1 MRHVFAC
8 AHLWTRIKCLNNAF
22 FCMPK
27 FDMNLSRLISENLQM
42 SSNKVHQN
50 KYFNGKFPKV
60 FIKTII
66 LKC

>member
-27 FDMNLSRLISENLQM
+27 LDMNLSRR
-42 SSNKVHQN
+42 V
-50 KYFNGKFPKV
+50 V
-60 FIKTII
+60 FCTLRKPTNE
-66 LKC
+66 LE